1 MALTEP
7 HAPGATPL
15 TPEQLHGL
23 KLPVTTHG
31 ELNAA
36 EQENI
41 LRARLWARGA
51 RSIAMPR
58 MLSREFVEQLHERMY
73 GDVWEWAGTQRR
85 VDTNIGV
92 PFPQIGVSLLALFDD
107 ARYWQEH
114 GTYEPVEFT
123 VRLHH
128 RLVSI
133 HPFPNGNGR
142 LSRFYADLVLTR
154 HFGRARLTWGGGEL
168 GSEDPRRQQYI
179 EALRAADHH
188 DYGSLLAFAVT

>member
-1 MALTEP
+1 VALTDP

-15 TPEQLHGL
+15 TAEQLRGL

-41 LRARLWARGA
+41 LRARLWARNA
-51 RSIAMPR
+51 RSISMPG
-58 MLSREFVEQLHERMY
+58 MLSREFIEQLHARMY
-73 GDVWEWAGTQRR
+73 GDVWDWAGTQRR
-85 VDTNIGV
+85 HDTNLGV
-92 PFPQIGVSLLALFDD
+92 PFHEIGVAQRELFDD
-107 ARYWQEH
+107 ARYWLERH
-114 GTYEPVEFT
+114 TYEPVEMA

-142 LSRFYADLVLTR
+142 LSRFLADLVLTR
-154 HFGRARLTWGGGEL
+154 HFRTDRLTWGGGEL

-179 EALRAADHH
+179 EALHAADRHN
-188 DYGSLLAFAVT
+188 YAPILEFAVT

>member
-1 MALTEP
+1 MALTDA

-15 TPEQLHGL
+15 TLEQLRGL
-23 KLPVTTHG
+23 KLPLTTHG

-51 RSIAMPR
+51 RSIVMPK
-58 MLSREFVEQLHERMY
+58 MLARQFVEQLHGRMY
-73 GDVWEWAGTQRR
+73 GDVWQWAGTQRR

-92 PFPQIGVSLLALFDD
+92 PFPRIGVALQELFDD
-107 ARYWQEH
+107 ARYWLEH
-114 GTYEPVEFT
+114 GTYEPVEFA

-128 RLVSI
+128 RLVLV

-154 HFGRARLTWGGGEL
+154 HFRRERLTWGGGEL
-168 GSEDPRRQQYI
+168 GNEDPRRSDYI
-179 EALRAADHH
+179 AALAAADGH
-188 DYGSLLAFAVT
+188 DYRRLLEFAVA

>member
-1 MALTEP
+1 
-7 HAPGATPL
+7 
-15 TPEQLHGL
+15 
-23 KLPVTTHG
+23 VHG

-41 LRARLWARGA
+41 LRARLWARSA
-51 RSIAMPR
+51 RSIAMPG
-58 MLSREFVEQLHERMY
+58 MLSRKFAEQLHERMY
-73 GDVWEWAGTQRR
+73 GDVWEWAGTQRL

-92 PFPQIGVSLLALFDD
+92 PFPQIGVSLRTLFDD
-107 ARYWQEH
+107 ARYWLDH
-114 GTYEPVEFT
+114 GTYEPVEFA

-128 RLVSI
+128 RMVLI

-154 HFGRARLTWGGGEL
+154 HFRIARLTWGGGEL

-179 EALRAADHH
+179 EALRAADRH
-188 DYGSLLAFAVT
+188 DYGPLLGFAVT